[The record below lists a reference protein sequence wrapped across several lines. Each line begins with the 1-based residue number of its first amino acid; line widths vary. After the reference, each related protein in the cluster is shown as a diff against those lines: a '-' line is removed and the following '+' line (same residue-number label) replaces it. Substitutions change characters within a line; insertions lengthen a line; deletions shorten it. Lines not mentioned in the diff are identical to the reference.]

1 MSAPARVDSSLLGR
15 WWLTVDRWML
25 AALLVL
31 LALGALMV
39 LAASP
44 AVAERL
50 SLGSFHFA
58 PRHLAFLVPSL
69 FLMLAVSLLSP
80 VGVRRLAMIM
90 LGVGMLL
97 MLTTLIFGFEAN
109 GSRRWLA
116 VGGISFQPS
125 EIVKPALAV
134 VAAWL
139 FTLQRQSRGVP
150 GDAMSAGLFAIVLL
164 LLVMQPDSGMA
175 FAATAA
181 WSAQW
186 FLTGLP
192 LLWVGVLLAVG
203 ISGLIAGYRT
213 LDHVQSRIDRFLDPA
228 TGDTYQ
234 IDTAL
239 SAFSSG
245 GLLGRGPG
253 EGVIKAHLPDAH
265 SDFIFAVV
273 GEEFGLVACLA
284 LVALFAFVVLRGFLR
299 LQKEEDLFRL
309 LAAAGLLTLFGMQA
323 LINMAVSLNLLPT
336 KGMTLPFIS
345 YGGSSMLSLAVAMGM
360 VLALTRWHVR
370 PGDWP

>member
-50 SLGSFHFA
+50 NLDSFHFVH
-58 PRHLAFLVPSL
+58 RHLAFLVPSL

-150 GDAMSAGLFAIVLL
+150 GDALSAGLFATVLL
-164 LLVMQPDSGMA
+164 LLVMQPDFGMA
-175 FAATAA
+175 FAATVV

-186 FLTGLP
+186 FLAGLP
-192 LLWVGVLLAVG
+192 LLWVGVLMAVG

-273 GEEFGLVACLA
+273 GEEFGLVACLV

-309 LAAAGLLTLFGMQA
+309 IAAAGLLTLFGMQA

-370 PGDWP
+370 PGCWP

>member
-1 MSAPARVDSSLLGR
+1 MSAGTRVDASLLGR

-25 AALLVL
+25 AALLTL

-50 SLGSFHFA
+50 KLDSFHFA
-58 PRHLAFLVPSL
+58 HRHLVFLVPSL
-69 FLMLAVSLLSP
+69 IIMLTVSLLSP
-80 VGVRRLAMIM
+80 VGVRRLAMVV
-90 LGVGMLL
+90 LGIGIVL
-97 MLTTLIFGFEAN
+97 MLATLVVGVEVKGA
-109 GSRRWLA
+109 RRWLVIA
-116 VGGISFQPS
+116 GFSIQPS

-139 FTLQRQSRGVP
+139 FTLQRQRSGIP
-150 GDAMSAGLFAIVLL
+150 GDVLSAGLFACVLL
-164 LLVMQPDSGMA
+164 LLVMQPDFGMA
-175 FAATAA
+175 FAATVV

-186 FLTGLP
+186 FLAGLP
-192 LLWVGVLLAVG
+192 LLWVGVLIAAG
-203 ISGLIAGYRT
+203 IGGLIVGYRT

-234 IDTAL
+234 VDTAL

-253 EGVIKAHLPDAH
+253 EGVIKAYLPDAH
-265 SDFIFAVV
+265 ADFIFAVV
-273 GEEFGLVACLA
+273 GEEFGLVACLV
-284 LVALFAFVVLRGFLR
+284 LVALFAFVVLRGFVR
-299 LQKEEDLFRL
+299 LQQEEDLFRL
-309 LAAAGLLTLFGMQA
+309 LAAAGLLTLFGIQA
-323 LINMAVSLNLLPT
+323 VINMAVSLNLLPT

-345 YGGSSMLSLAVAMGM
+345 YGGSSMLALAMGMGM
-360 VLALTRWHVR
+360 VLALTRWRAR
-370 PGDWP
+370 PGNWP

>member
-1 MSAPARVDSSLLGR
+1 MSAGTRVDASLLGR

-50 SLGSFHFA
+50 DLDSFHFA
-58 PRHLAFLVPSL
+58 HRHLLFVVPSL
-69 FLMLAVSLLSP
+69 LVMLAVSLLSP
-80 VGVRRLAMIM
+80 VGVRRLAMVM
-90 LGVGMLL
+90 LGIGVLL
-97 MLTTLIFGFEAN
+97 MLATLVFGVEVKGA
-109 GSRRWLA
+109 RRWLVVA
-116 VGGISFQPS
+116 GFSIQPS

-139 FTLQRQSRGVP
+139 FTLQRQRSGVP
-150 GDAMSAGLFAIVLL
+150 GDVLSAALFACILL
-164 LLVMQPDSGMA
+164 LLVMQPDFGMA
-175 FAATAA
+175 FAATVV

-186 FLTGLP
+186 FLAGLP
-192 LLWVGVLLAVG
+192 LLWVGVLMAAGVG
-203 ISGLIAGYRT
+203 GLIAGYRS

-228 TGDTYQ
+228 SGDTYQ
-234 IDTAL
+234 VDTAL

-253 EGVIKAHLPDAH
+253 EGVIKSHLPDAH
-265 SDFIFAVV
+265 ADFIFAVV
-273 GEEFGLVACLA
+273 GEEFGLVACLV

-299 LQKEEDLFRL
+299 LQQEEDLFRL

-323 LINMAVSLNLLPT
+323 LINLAVSLNLLPT

-345 YGGSSMLSLAVAMGM
+345 YGGSSMLALAVAMGM
-360 VLALTRWHVR
+360 VLALTRWRAR
-370 PGDWP
+370 PGYSP

>member
-1 MSAPARVDSSLLGR
+1 MSAGTRVDASLLGR

-50 SLGSFHFA
+50 DLDSFHFA
-58 PRHLAFLVPSL
+58 HRHLLFVVPSL
-69 FLMLAVSLLSP
+69 LVMLAVSLLSP
-80 VGVRRLAMIM
+80 VGVRRLAMVM
-90 LGVGMLL
+90 LGIGVLL
-97 MLTTLIFGFEAN
+97 MLATLVFGVEVKGA
-109 GSRRWLA
+109 RRWLVVA
-116 VGGISFQPS
+116 GFSIQPS

-139 FTLQRQSRGVP
+139 FTLQRQRSGVP
-150 GDAMSAGLFAIVLL
+150 GDVLSAALFACILL
-164 LLVMQPDSGMA
+164 LLVMQPDFGMA
-175 FAATAA
+175 FAATVV

-186 FLTGLP
+186 FLAGLP
-192 LLWVGVLLAVG
+192 LLWVGVLMAAGVG
-203 ISGLIAGYRT
+203 GLIAGYRS

-228 TGDTYQ
+228 SGDTYQ
-234 IDTAL
+234 VDTAL

-253 EGVIKAHLPDAH
+253 EGVIKSHLPDAH
-265 SDFIFAVV
+265 ADFIFAVV
-273 GEEFGLVACLA
+273 GEEFGLVACLV

-299 LQKEEDLFRL
+299 LQQEEDLFRL

-345 YGGSSMLSLAVAMGM
+345 YGGSSMLALAVAMGM
-360 VLALTRWHVR
+360 VLALTRWRAR
-370 PGDWP
+370 PGYSP

>member
-1 MSAPARVDSSLLGR
+1 MSAGTRVDASLLGR

-25 AALLVL
+25 AALLTL

-50 SLGSFHFA
+50 KLDSFHFA
-58 PRHLAFLVPSL
+58 HRHLVFLLPSL
-69 FLMLAVSLLSP
+69 IILLAVSLLSP
-80 VGVRRLAMIM
+80 VGVRRLAMVVLGIGMVMM
-90 LGVGMLL
+90 LA
-97 MLTTLIFGFEAN
+97 TLIFGVEVKGA
-109 GSRRWLA
+109 RRWLVIA
-116 VGGISFQPS
+116 GFSIQPS

-139 FTLQRQSRGVP
+139 FTLQRQRHGIP
-150 GDAMSAGLFAIVLL
+150 GDVLSAGLFACVLL
-164 LLVMQPDSGMA
+164 LLVMQPDFGMA
-175 FAATAA
+175 FAATVV

-186 FLTGLP
+186 FLAGLP
-192 LLWVGVLLAVG
+192 LLWVGVLIAAG
-203 ISGLIAGYRT
+203 IGGLIVGYRN

-234 IDTAL
+234 VDTAL

-253 EGVIKAHLPDAH
+253 EGVIKAYLPDAH
-265 SDFIFAVV
+265 ADFIFAVV
-273 GEEFGLVACLA
+273 GEEFGLVACLV
-284 LVALFAFVVLRGFLR
+284 LVSLFAFVVLRGFVR
-299 LQKEEDLFRL
+299 LQQEEDLFRL
-309 LAAAGLLTLFGMQA
+309 LAAAGLLTLFGIQA
-323 LINMAVSLNLLPT
+323 VINMAVSLNLLPT

-345 YGGSSMLSLAVAMGM
+345 YGGSSMLALAMAMGM
-360 VLALTRWHVR
+360 VLALTRWRAR
-370 PGDWP
+370 PGNWP

>member
-50 SLGSFHFA
+50 SLDSFHFA
-58 PRHLAFLVPSL
+58 HRHLAFLVPSL

-164 LLVMQPDSGMA
+164 LLVMQPDFGMA
-175 FAATAA
+175 FAATVV

-309 LAAAGLLTLFGMQA
+309 IAAAGLLTLFGMQA

-370 PGDWP
+370 PGCWP